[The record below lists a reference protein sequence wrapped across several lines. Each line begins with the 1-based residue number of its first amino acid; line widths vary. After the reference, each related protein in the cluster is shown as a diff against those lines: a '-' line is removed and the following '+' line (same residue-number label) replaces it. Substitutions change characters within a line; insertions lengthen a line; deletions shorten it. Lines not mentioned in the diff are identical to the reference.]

1 MNNKYIEIV
10 DISKIEIGMEF
21 TTLAKLFKAVGFP
34 KYINMLDKVY
44 QDLALQ
50 EALADKGLKYE
61 KLKNSYK
68 VVIVRLWLLLFYY
81 EKLWQ

>member
-1 MNNKYIEIV
+1 MNNNKYIADV
-10 DISKIEIGMEF
+10 SKIEVNMEF
-21 TTLAKLFKAVGFP
+21 TTLAKLFKAAGFP

-44 QDLALQ
+44 QDMALQ

-68 VVIVRLWLLLFYY
+68 VVIVRL
-81 EKLWQ
+81 

>member
-1 MNNKYIEIV
+1 MNNNKYIPDV
-10 DISKIEIGMEF
+10 SKIEANMEF

-44 QDLALQ
+44 QDLALR

-68 VVIVRLWLLLFYY
+68 VVIVRL
-81 EKLWQ
+81 

>member
-1 MNNKYIEIV
+1 
-10 DISKIEIGMEF
+10 MEF
-21 TTLAKLFKAVGFP
+21 TTLAKLFRAVGFP

-68 VVIVRLWLLLFYY
+68 VIIVRL
-81 EKLWQ
+81 

>member
-1 MNNKYIEIV
+1 MNNNKYIADVSEIKV
-10 DISKIEIGMEF
+10 GMEF
-21 TTLAKLFKAVGFP
+21 TTLAKLFKTVGFP

-68 VVIVRLWLLLFYY
+68 VVIVRLWLLLFI
-81 EKLWQ
+81 

>member
-1 MNNKYIEIV
+1 MNNNKYIPDV
-10 DISKIEIGMEF
+10 SKIEVNMEF

-44 QDLALQ
+44 QDLALR
-50 EALADKGLKYE
+50 EALADKGLKYK

-68 VVIVRLWLLLFYY
+68 VIIVRL
-81 EKLWQ
+81 